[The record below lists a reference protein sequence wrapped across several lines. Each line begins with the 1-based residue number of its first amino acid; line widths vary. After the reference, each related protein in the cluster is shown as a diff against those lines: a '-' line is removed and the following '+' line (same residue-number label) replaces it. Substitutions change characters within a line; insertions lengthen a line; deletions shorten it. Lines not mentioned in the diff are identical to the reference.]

1 MQKFKCR
8 YDKKNIFKT
17 KEEQLKHE
25 QKCPFKEKRKDL
37 KQCKY
42 DPAHIFDISKIE
54 KHEKDCPTRKKLE
67 KEYQKNKINETNKI
81 EESNDFIINDFKS
94 NDENQNNNEETNKN
108 FTNKDKRGIKI
119 INYNECFGEEDY
131 IFKKAYVE

>member
-1 MQKFKCR
+1 MKKFKCR
-8 YDKKNIFKT
+8 YDQKNFFKT
-17 KEEQLKHE
+17 QKEQLIHE
-25 QKCPFKEKRKDL
+25 QNCPFKAKRTDL

-42 DPAHIFDISKIE
+42 DPAHIFKVIQIE

-67 KEYQKNKINETNKI
+67 KEYEKNKIKSINKTKELNYCNI
-81 EESNDFIINDFKS
+81 NDFIQND
-94 NDENQNNNEETNKN
+94 DNQNNNEETNKN
-108 FTNKDKRGIKI
+108 NLNDDKVIIKI